1 MGLSGF
7 GGMGGRGGRGRHD
20 DVDPVPIVRSSR
32 KPPKVWGTVAVE
44 DDSLVVRLEGWRAV
58 WAAKRTLIVPLTAV
72 ISVQHDPGV
81 YVHVRTRMRSVRRGA
96 TTTFKLGAQH
106 SADGWSFWACGLA
119 RNAVVVETTGVRYR
133 YVVVEVA
140 DPASSVASLRD
151 AAGIE
156 EPKPPKPPIVRSIT
170 ESKRL
175 QRGQKPPPRPTRASK
190 DTSGPARIRSI
201 ERPRPASTASKEPD
215 QT

>member
-1 MGLSGF
+1 MGLGGF
-7 GGMGGRGGRGRHD
+7 GGMGGRGGRRRQD
-20 DVDPVPIVRSSR
+20 EAQQAPIVRSSR
-32 KPPKVWGTVAVE
+32 KPPKVWATVAIE

-81 YVHVRTRMRSVRRGA
+81 YVHVRTRMRSVRRAA

-133 YVVVEVA
+133 YIVVEVA
-140 DPASSVASLRD
+140 DPASSVTTLRD
-151 AAGIE
+151 AAGLE
-156 EPKPPKPPIVRSIT
+156 APKPPTPPIVRSIT

-175 QRGQKPPPRPTRASK
+175 QRGEKPPPRATRAGK
-190 DTSGPARIRSI
+190 DTSGPARISNI
-201 ERPRPASTASKEPD
+201 ERPRPASTASKEAD
-215 QT
+215 LT